1 MSQPLL
7 IKSVAGCHCPKCR
20 QGNLFQS
27 STFNLKR
34 FSDMN
39 EKCEVCGQ
47 TFMPEP
53 SFYMGAMFVS
63 YALQIGLFLTIYFSV
78 RAINPNASLEL
89 YMGVMTS
96 LVILTLPLVY
106 RLSRSIWI
114 HLMVKYQQQID
125 SLADQSTTH
134 ESSSL

>member
-1 MSQPLL
+1 MSQPSL

-27 STFNLKR
+27 SGFRLKTFSK
-34 FSDMN
+34 MN
-39 EKCEVCGQ
+39 DHCEVCGQ

-63 YALQIGLFLTIYFSV
+63 YALQIGLFLVTYFGIRSIY
-78 RAINPNASLEL
+78 PEASLEL
-89 YMGVMTS
+89 YMGAMIA
-96 LVILTLPLVY
+96 LVLITLPVVY

-114 HLMVKYQQQID
+114 HLMVRHGKDIK
-125 SLADQSTTH
+125 SASH
-134 ESSSL
+134 S